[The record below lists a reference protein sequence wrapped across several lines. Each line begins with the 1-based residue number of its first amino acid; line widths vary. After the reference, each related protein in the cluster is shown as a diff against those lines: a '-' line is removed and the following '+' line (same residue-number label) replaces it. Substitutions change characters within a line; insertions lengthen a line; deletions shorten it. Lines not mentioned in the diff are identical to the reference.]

1 MSSRPVDSPLPQ
13 PVSSILPKLYPLILD
28 GSNSVRN
35 QLLKLFRSL
44 SPEEVEDHVPDILPY
59 VRAGMTHLAAEIRLF
74 SVDALCWLL
83 DIAATEVVSCAGGW
97 YKTLNCFL
105 SILGWYTSDAV
116 KWSSNRANFGKAGSE
131 GRPMAKTLLALTEFV
146 QAGMGIESAEFSS
159 NGDGDSHVQF
169 PLWSS
174 SQHLLPQKSNAF
186 GYLNLFGMPKDDE
199 TEMLEDRE
207 DRLRVFDTT
216 FRAAIDMGLE
226 GARKEGGEVGRA
238 AAALTKALRVCRKE
252 END

>member
-1 MSSRPVDSPLPQ
+1 M
-13 PVSSILPKLYPLILD
+13 LPKLYHLILD
-28 GSNSVRN
+28 GSSSVRN

-44 SPEEVEDHVPDILPY
+44 PPEEVEDHVPDILPY

-74 SVDALCWLL
+74 SIDALCWLL

-105 SILGWYTSDAV
+105 SILGWHTQDAV
-116 KWSSNRANFGKAGSE
+116 KWSSNRANFGKSGSE
-131 GRPMAKTLLALTEFV
+131 GRPMARTLLALTQFV
-146 QAGMGIESAEFSS
+146 QAGMGIESAISPS
-159 NGDGDSHVQF
+159 NGYGASHVHF
-169 PLWSS
+169 PLWCS
-174 SQHLLPQKSNAF
+174 SQHLLPHKSNAF

-207 DRLRVFDTT
+207 DRRRVFETS
-216 FRAAIDMGLE
+216 FSAAIGMGLE

-238 AAALTKALRVCRKE
+238 AAALTKALRDCG
-252 END
+252 NGQDD